1 VKSVGLRLN
10 ENSANKL
17 SPTDWQR
24 VAPLLLGV
32 DALTD
37 DEIDTSDIPELDAS
51 FFASA
56 TWREPPQPPLVAIP
70 VEPEVL
76 EWFKSQGDEYERRMT
91 AALRIYAETHQQ
103 PRSHPVAA

>member
-1 VKSVGLRLN
+1 MN
-10 ENSANKL
+10 ENNTSKL
-17 SPTDWQR
+17 SQTDWQR
-24 VAPLLLGV
+24 V

-51 FFASA
+51 FFANA

-70 VEPEVL
+70 IDPDVL

-91 AALRIYAETHQQ
+91 AALRIYAEAHRQ
-103 PRSHPVAA
+103 SHPVAA

>member
-1 VKSVGLRLN
+1 M
-10 ENSANKL
+10 
-17 SPTDWQR
+17 PPYCW
-24 VAPLLLGV
+24 GV

-76 EWFKSQGDEYERRMT
+76 EWFKSQGGEYEQRMT
-91 AALRIYAETHQQ
+91 AALRIYAEAHQ
-103 PRSHPVAA
+103 PPHPHRVAA